1 MFEWS
6 SRCLCA
12 RVDAISNRAALH
24 EDDRVMA
31 ILARYG
37 GRETHREPRLGPTS
51 DQLEAAR
58 RQVVTFIDNEL
69 AVISDAIVHH
79 ALAD

>member
-1 MFEWS
+1 
-6 SRCLCA
+6 
-12 RVDAISNRAALH
+12 
-24 EDDRVMA
+24 MA

-69 AVISDAIVHH
+69 AVISDAIVNH